1 MDIKLFLDPVS
12 QASVNPDLPNGS
24 FQKSI
29 FINQGKMYDLDG
41 IDIAILGVR
50 DHRVKGGS
58 PEESLEQFRK
68 ELYKLSKNTGL
79 NRVLDLGD
87 LRNGPEARDTNLRLM
102 EVCEHLL
109 GKDILPVI
117 VGGTHDFDIG
127 QYRAYEAHEKLITL
141 LNVDARFDL
150 NEEGDPSQSHVADI
164 IKHDPNFL
172 FNYIQM
178 GYQAYFVDPDQ
189 VGIMERLSF
198 EAVRLGDIRDNVKE
212 LEPIIRDADM
222 LSFDL
227 SALQSHYFPACNTSN
242 VFGLSGEEACQI
254 CWYAG
259 QNDKLSSV
267 GFYEYVESKDTA
279 RKPSAQL
286 LATMVWYF
294 IEGYYHRKGDK
305 NFLSNDY
312 LVYEVAFDDRPETIR
327 FYKSKRSEK
336 WWMEVPDENSD
347 SVFLRNRM
355 IPCSYSDYQTAT
367 NGDYPQRW
375 LNTISRD

>member
-12 QASVNPDLPNGS
+12 QACINPELPTGS

-29 FINQGKMYDLDG
+29 FVNQGKMYDLDG

-50 DHRVKGGS
+50 DHRTKGGA
-58 PEESLEQFRK
+58 PDESLDQFRK
-68 ELYKLSKNTGL
+68 ELYQLSKTTGM

-87 LRNGPEARDTNLRLM
+87 LRNGPEAQDTNLRLM

-109 GKDILPVI
+109 GKDILPII

-150 NEEGDPSQSHVADI
+150 NEEGDASQSHVADI

-178 GYQAYFVDPDQ
+178 GYQTYFVDPDQ

-198 EAVRLGDIRDNVKE
+198 ESVRLGEIRDNVKE

-227 SALQSHYFPACNTSN
+227 SALQSLYFPASHTSN

-267 GFYEYVESKDTA
+267 GFYEYAESKDSD
-279 RKPSAQL
+279 RHPSAQL

-294 IEGYYHRKGDK
+294 IEGYYHRRGDK
-305 NFLSNDY
+305 NFLSSDY
-312 LVYEVAFDDRPETIR
+312 LVYEVAFEDRPETIR
-327 FYKSKRSEK
+327 FYKSKKSEK
-336 WWMEVPDENSD
+336 WWMEIPDENSD

-355 IPCSYSDYQTAT
+355 IPCNYSDYQIASK
-367 NGDYPQRW
+367 GEFPQRW
-375 LNTISRD
+375 LNAMSRD